1 MVKPEIVRSLYNNFK
16 RSLANIVRFTL
27 AQEAEEA
34 AVPQLQKKTSKAEA
48 RSSRST
54 APEEDVQSRGKK
66 QLFPRQQKKKFQ
78 RLCSRKETQFGRLF
92 ALDCGSSFEVAFHLR
107 LQTSRRLE
115 EKWWLPHV
123 YQSAVHKGT

>member
-1 MVKPEIVRSLYNNFK
+1 MILTFRDNFK

-54 APEEDVQSRGKK
+54 APEEDAQSRSKK
-66 QLFPRQQKKKFQ
+66 QP
-78 RLCSRKETQFGRLF
+78 
-92 ALDCGSSFEVAFHLR
+92 FHS
-107 LQTSRRLE
+107 SRRRRPKQRQETAVPTAAE
-115 EKWWLPHV
+115 EEVPTPLLQKGDTVWQTICPRLWFLLRSSLPSEATDV
-123 YQSAVHKGT
+123 PQA